1 MVYTTLI
8 APADLAAQ
16 LSNPDWVVFDCRFV
30 LDDPHAGQQ
39 QYAQGHIPGAL
50 HADLEADLSGTV
62 IAGITGRHPL
72 PPADA
77 FVHKLSQWGVD
88 SSVQVV
94 AYDDWYGAFAA
105 RLWWML
111 RWLGHEAV
119 AVLDGGVRRWQAA
132 GYALRPG
139 AEQRAPRI
147 FVPQLVPH
155 MHVTTT
161 DMLSLHTDPAVR
173 VVDARSADRYR
184 GENEPRDPQAG
195 HIPGAANRFF
205 GSNVDANEQWLPAE
219 VLRAQWQAVIGETP
233 AEQVI
238 HYCGSGVSAAHNAL
252 AMAHAGLGAGRV
264 YIGSWSEWSADA
276 TRPIAIGDE
285 PAGAVR

>member
-1 MVYTTLI
+1 MAYTTLI
-8 APADLAAQ
+8 SPAELAPQ
-16 LSNPDWVVFDCRFV
+16 LDHPDWVVFDCRFV
-30 LDDPHAGQQ
+30 LDDPHAGRQ

-50 HADLEADLSGTV
+50 YADLEADLSGTV
-62 IAGITGRHPL
+62 IPGITGRHPL

-119 AVLDGGVRRWQAA
+119 AVLDGGVRGWQAA

-139 AEQRAPRI
+139 AEQRAPRSFTPRI
-147 FVPQLVPH
+147 AAHL
-155 MHVTTT
+155 HVTTA
-161 DMLSLHTDPAVR
+161 DMLSLHTDPAQR

-184 GENEPRDPQAG
+184 GEYEPRDPRAG
-195 HIPGAANRFF
+195 HIPGAVNRFF
-205 GSNVDANEQWLPAE
+205 GDNVDADERWLPAA
-219 VLRAQWQAVIGETP
+219 VLREQWQAVIGDTP
-233 AEQVI
+233 AAQVI
-238 HYCGSGVSAAHNAL
+238 HYCGSGVSGAQNAL
-252 AMAHAGLGAGRV
+252 AMAHAGLGMGRV
-264 YIGSWSEWSADA
+264 YIGSWSEWCADA
-276 TRPIAIGDE
+276 TRPIATATE
-285 PAGAVR
+285 PA